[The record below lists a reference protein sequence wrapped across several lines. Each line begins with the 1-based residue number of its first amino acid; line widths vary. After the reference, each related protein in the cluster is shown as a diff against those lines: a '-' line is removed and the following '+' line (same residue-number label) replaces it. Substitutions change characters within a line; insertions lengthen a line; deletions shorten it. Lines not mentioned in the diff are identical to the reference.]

1 MTALRAAQRSRCLII
16 TTIMSYCLAFIIMA
30 KAEALQNQPFGD
42 RIPSSSHLGLTGT
55 DAQDGATAG
64 VTPRDTHALHASP
77 SLVAQSGRGL
87 AQYPRS
93 GSPSQVRAQVNAFVV
108 AYNNATAHS
117 CEWPTQVVC
126 AGHLQVSTYTPMTC
140 NHVLVYCLTNGF
152 TTPSLRQNVFNC
164 VSPHKRLAIFVTEPN
179 EHVDRFEQLRHTLK
193 DAAWDSL
200 APDLLNQRSTRFSH
214 EALAGV
220 TCR

>member
-1 MTALRAAQRSRCLII
+1 MLDQI
-16 TTIMSYCLAFIIMA
+16 
-30 KAEALQNQPFGD
+30 D
-42 RIPSSSHLGLTGT
+42 
-55 DAQDGATAG
+55 
-64 VTPRDTHALHASP
+64 
-77 SLVAQSGRGL
+77 
-87 AQYPRS
+87 
-93 GSPSQVRAQVNAFVV
+93 AFVA
-108 AYNNATAHS
+108 AYNATVRPF
-117 CEWPTQVVC
+117 EWTVQVVC
-126 AGHLQVSTYTPMTC
+126 TKYLQVSTYANEC

-164 VSPHKRLAIFVTEPN
+164 VSPHERLAIFGTEPN
-179 EHVDRFEQLRHTLK
+179 ERVDRFEQLRHTLK